1 MARLMDFHHQHA
13 TRAWPAT
20 ALVQPAAA
28 RARPA
33 MALLQLGR
41 APAVARGQPAG
52 ATARL
57 VAAGRGLI
65 HCVAWEAATSQGC
78 GMGG

>member
-52 ATARL
+52 GSSIVWRGRL
-57 VAAGRGLI
+57 RPVKD
-65 HCVAWEAATSQGC
+65 VAWVARG
-78 GMGG
+78 